1 MPKRDPEKILFKK
14 STNITLIREN
24 KPMKKILL
32 CSAFI
37 FALQAV
43 FAATINI
50 VPAEL
55 RSYKIGEE
63 VTFKAAALSRKKK
76 LLTDGTYDIII
87 KDSAG
92 KIIGNKFKVD
102 IAKNNP
108 FIFKAK
114 LDRPGFILAAPS
126 YLTLPNGKKEKWAN
140 SRAFP
145 AYGGAAVEPEKIF
158 QAGKEPAD
166 FDKFWQER
174 LKEYEKS
181 VVTVTP
187 VPQIKREGYKVSL
200 VRVTFPDKKG
210 FIEGYL
216 SIPEKPG
223 KYPALAGVPGAGPGA
238 AMANPAPYIRG
249 SVPAIEL
256 WMNVHLFPVQKT
268 VAEQRKK
275 YASYNKTFAAGV
287 YYRESDGIKENY
299 IYAKVWPAV
308 SKAIDYVAKLPE
320 FDGKHFAAAG
330 NSQGGGTALA
340 LAYLNKNITCVASSV
355 PALCDLQGDLLS
367 RQAGW
372 PQLNKVFKDGKR
384 KEIIAY
390 FDCASFAKR
399 IKVPAIVSVGHVD
412 LTCYPTSVL
421 AAYNNLKGEKKLLPM
436 YRSGH
441 RITPET
447 KKEISNFLDK
457 HLTK

>member
-1 MPKRDPEKILFKK
+1 
-14 STNITLIREN
+14 
-24 KPMKKILL
+24 MKKILL

-187 VPQIKREGYKVSL
+187 APQIKREGYKVSL

-287 YYRESDGIKENY
+287 YYRESDGVKENY

-441 RITPET
+441 RITAET
-447 KKEISNFLDK
+447 KKEISKFLDK

>member
-1 MPKRDPEKILFKK
+1 
-14 STNITLIREN
+14 
-24 KPMKKILL
+24 MKKILL

-174 LKEYEKS
+174 LKEYKKC

-187 VPQIKREGYKVSL
+187 APQIKREGYKVSL

-287 YYRESDGIKENY
+287 YYRESDGVKENY

-340 LAYLNKNITCVASSV
+340 LAYLNKNITCVASSI

-441 RITPET
+441 RITAET

>member
-1 MPKRDPEKILFKK
+1 
-14 STNITLIREN
+14 
-24 KPMKKILL
+24 MKKILL

-187 VPQIKREGYKVSL
+187 APQIIREGYKVSL

-441 RITPET
+441 RITAET

>member
-1 MPKRDPEKILFKK
+1 
-14 STNITLIREN
+14 
-24 KPMKKILL
+24 MKKILL
-32 CSAFI
+32 SSVLLFT
-37 FALQAV
+37 LQAI
-43 FAATINI
+43 FAATIHI

-55 RSYKIGEE
+55 RSYKAGEE
-63 VTFKAAALSRKKK
+63 VTFKASALSSKKK
-76 LLTDGTYDIII
+76 LLTQGTYAIVIR
-87 KDSAG
+87 DSAG
-92 KIIGNKFKVD
+92 KVIGKDFKVD

-108 FIFKAK
+108 FTFKTK
-114 LDRPGFILAAPS
+114 LDRPGFILAAPT
-126 YLTLPNGKKEKWAN
+126 YLTLPDGKKVKWAN
-140 SRAFP
+140 TRAFP
-145 AYGGAAVEPEKIF
+145 AYGGAAVEPEKIV

-166 FDKFWQER
+166 FDKFWQKQ

-187 VPQIKREGYKVSL
+187 APQIKREGYKVSL

-223 KYPALAGVPGAGPGA
+223 KYPAVAGVPGAGAGA
-238 AMANPAPYIRG
+238 AMANPAPYIR
-249 SVPAIEL
+249 SSIPAIEL

-275 YASYNKTFAAGV
+275 YGEYNKTFAAKI
-287 YYRESDGIKENY
+287 YYRDSDGIKENY

-308 SKAIDYVAKLPE
+308 SRAIDYVAKLPE
-320 FDGKHFAAAG
+320 FDGKHFAASG

-355 PALCDLQGDLLS
+355 PALCDLRGDLLD

-372 PQLNKVFKDGKR
+372 PQLNKVFKDSKKR
-384 KEIIAY
+384 EIIPY

-399 IKVPAIVSVGHVD
+399 IKVPAIVSVGYVD

-421 AAYNNLKGEKKLLPM
+421 AAYNLLQGEKQLLPM
-436 YRSGH
+436 YSSGH
-441 RITPET
+441 RITPEA
-447 KKEISNFLDK
+447 KKAMSKFLDK

>member
-1 MPKRDPEKILFKK
+1 
-14 STNITLIREN
+14 
-24 KPMKKILL
+24 MKKMFPAAVLLFAVQILM
-32 CSAFI
+32 
-37 FALQAV
+37 
-43 FAATINI
+43 AATIEI
-50 VPAEL
+50 VPSSL
-55 RSYKIGEE
+55 RSYKAGEE
-63 VTFKAAALSRKKK
+63 VTFKATALSQKKK
-76 LLTDGTYDIII
+76 LLADGTYAIII

-92 KIIGNKFKVD
+92 KIIGKELKVNT
-102 IAKNNP
+102 AENNP
-108 FIFKAK
+108 FTFKAK
-114 LDRPGFILAAPS
+114 LDRPGFILAAPTF
-126 YLTLPNGKKEKWAN
+126 LTLGDGKKVKWAN

-187 VPQIKREGYKVSL
+187 APQIKREGYKVSL

-223 KYPALAGVPGAGPGA
+223 KYPAIAGVPGAGPGA
-238 AMANPAPYIRG
+238 AMTNPAPYIRG

-256 WMNVHLFPVQKT
+256 YMNVHLFPVQKT

-287 YYRESDGIKENY
+287 YYRESAGVKENY
-299 IYAKVWPAV
+299 IYARVWPAV
-308 SKAIDYVAKLPE
+308 SKAMDYVAKLPE
-320 FDGKHFAAAG
+320 FDGKHFAASG

-340 LAYLNKNITCVASSV
+340 LAYLNKNVTCVASSV

-384 KEIIAY
+384 KGIIAY

-399 IKVPAIVSVGHVD
+399 IKVPAIVSVGYVD

-441 RITPET
+441 RITPEA
-447 KKEISNFLDK
+447 KKEMSRFLDK